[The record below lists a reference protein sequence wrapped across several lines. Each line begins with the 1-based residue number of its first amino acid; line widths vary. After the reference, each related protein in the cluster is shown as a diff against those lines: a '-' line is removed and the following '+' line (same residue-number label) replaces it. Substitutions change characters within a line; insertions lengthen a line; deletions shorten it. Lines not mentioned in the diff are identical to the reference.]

1 MNNSE
6 ITNFLKNASEDS
18 CIKLKMNDFSDIF
31 IIFKKGSDINSR
43 FMYASFCSAYASD
56 IFINKNFCEELGIEI
71 NDDEGFIHSGDDD
84 EGLFDDF
91 FNRVKNYYESF
102 EF

>member
-6 ITNFLKNASEDS
+6 IINFLKNASEDS
-18 CIKLKMNDFSDIF
+18 CIKLKINDFSDTF
-31 IIFKKGSDINSR
+31 IILKKGSDINSR
-43 FMYASFCSAYASD
+43 LMHASFCSAYSSD

-84 EGLFDDF
+84 EGLFDIF
-91 FNRVKNYYESF
+91 LNKVKNYYESF

>member
-1 MNNSE
+1 M
-6 ITNFLKNASEDS
+6 IFLDT
-18 CIKLKMNDFSDIF
+18 F
-31 IIFKKGSDINSR
+31 IILKKGADINNR